1 MSGPTRNLKTKPV
14 QQAHSHTTKRK
25 FKKKTTNGGF
35 RVFLLSKPRVVFL
48 QVEYLRT
55 SEKVIYSLFN
65 FTELFPNN
73 GCSVLVRAVTGFD
86 SI

>member
-1 MSGPTRNLKTKPV
+1 M
-14 QQAHSHTTKRK
+14 
-25 FKKKTTNGGF
+25 
-35 RVFLLSKPRVVFL
+35 FLLSKPHVVFL